1 MIKKILIATDGSET
15 AEKAGAFAIDMASQM
30 KCDVYC
36 IYVADAL
43 EFLAGMDLA
52 DMYIP
57 MKSTILERL
66 REEGEEAI
74 KRIKAMATKKGVN
87 FEGIVVEGDNPVKEI
102 FNAATIQNADIIVVG
117 SHGKTGVMDYAMGSI
132 TTKLLGTKSPCPI
145 LVVQAD

>member
-43 EFLAGMDLA
+43 EFLAGMELA

-66 REEGEEAI
+66 REEGEEAV
-74 KRIKAMATKKGVN
+74 KRIEDMAKAKGVN
-87 FEGIVVEGDNPVKEI
+87 AEAIVVEGDNPVKEI
-102 FNAATIQNADIIVVG
+102 FNAATTQDADLIVVG

-132 TTKLLGTKSPCPI
+132 TTKLLGSKSPCPI

>member
-74 KRIKAMATKKGVN
+74 KRIKAMATEKGVN

-102 FNAATIQNADIIVVG
+102 FNAATVQNADLIVVG

-132 TTKLLGTKSPCPI
+132 TTKLLGSKSPCPI

>member
-30 KCDVYC
+30 NCDVYC
-36 IYVADAL
+36 VYVADAL

-57 MKSTILERL
+57 MKETILERL
-66 REEGEEAI
+66 RTEGNEAI
-74 KRIKAMATKKGVN
+74 QRIKDMADGKGVN
-87 FEGIVVEGDNPVKEI
+87 FDGIVVEGENPVKEI
-102 FNAATIQNADIIVVG
+102 FNAANTQNADIIVVG
-117 SHGKTGVMDYAMGSI
+117 SHGKTGIMDYAMGSI
-132 TTKLLGTKSPCPI
+132 TTKLLGSKSPCPI